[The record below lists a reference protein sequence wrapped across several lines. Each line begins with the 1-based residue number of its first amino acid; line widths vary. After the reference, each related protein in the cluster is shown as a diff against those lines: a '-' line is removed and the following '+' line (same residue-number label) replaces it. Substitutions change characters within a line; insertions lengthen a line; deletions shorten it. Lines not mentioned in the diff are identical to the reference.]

1 MHYSK
6 QKFDNFITNSRTIL
20 NISAKANESL
30 REAIGNY
37 GYTDDRL
44 AQGKQLYDELV
55 EVAQQQ
61 MKKEEEKKRCFDE
74 KATFQNKLAAENMK
88 FLKIARIVFNKDEE
102 AYSVLKLK
110 GARERTYNKWYYQ
123 VSVFCNNLL
132 ANPEY
137 LDKMSSFG
145 VNKNAVKKLKSDLE
159 DLQTLTEE
167 CSRVTASVR
176 KIVKEKRIRTVR
188 WQDWLSDYIKI
199 VRIAVQ
205 GSSVENSDW
214 LKQLLSQGE

>member
-6 QKFDNFITNSRTIL
+6 QKFDSFITNSRSIL
-20 NISAKANESL
+20 NISAKADSL
-30 REAIGNY
+30 KEAIGNY

-44 AQGKQLYDELV
+44 AQGSRLYDELV
-55 EVAQQQ
+55 EIAQQQ
-61 MKKEEEKKRCFDE
+61 EKKEVEKKRCFDQ
-74 KATFQNKLAAENMK
+74 KAKFQIILAAENMK
-88 FLKIARIVFNKDEE
+88 FLKIARIVFNKDDE
-102 AYSVLKLK
+102 AYSVLILK
-110 GARERTYNKWYYQ
+110 GARERIYNKWYYQ

-132 ANPEY
+132 ANPKY
-137 LDKMSSFG
+137 LEKMSSYG

-159 DLQTLTEE
+159 ELQSLTEE
-167 CSRVTASVR
+167 CSRVTANVR
-176 KIVKEKRIRTVR
+176 KLVKEKRIRTVR

-205 GSSVENSDW
+205 GSSAENSDW

>member
-6 QKFDNFITNSRTIL
+6 QKFDSFITNSRSIL
-20 NISAKANESL
+20 NISSKVNSL
-30 REAIGNY
+30 KEAIGNY

-44 AQGKQLYDELV
+44 AQGARLYEELV
-55 EVAQQQ
+55 EIAQLQE
-61 MKKEEEKKRCFDE
+61 KKELAKKRCFDE
-74 KATFQNKLAAENMK
+74 KAKFQAGLAAENMK

-102 AYSVLKLK
+102 AYSVLMLK

-132 ANPEY
+132 ANHDY
-137 LDKMSSFG
+137 LEKMSAFG
-145 VNKNAVKKLKSDLE
+145 VNKKSVEKLKSDLE
-159 DLQTLTEE
+159 ELQSLTEE
-167 CSRVTASVR
+167 CSRITANVR
-176 KIVKEKRIRTVR
+176 KLVKEKRIRTVR
-188 WQDWLSDYIKI
+188 WQEWLSDYIKI

-205 GSSVENSDW
+205 GSSAENSDW